1 MKLNK
6 IHHVAVICS
15 DYAKS
20 KHFYTDVLGMKIMSE
35 NYRKERDSW
44 KADCW
49 LDDNYTIELFSF
61 PNPPAR
67 PSYPEAAGLRHLA
80 FEVDNLL
87 ETIDELDSKG
97 IVHDPIRTDEYTGK
111 RFVFFNDPDG
121 LPIELYEKYRFRL
134 IVFEKMQQINIQ
146 YYNSPCGE
154 LILASVGDDL
164 CLCDWNKMPCAEHNK
179 NRLTRYMNADF
190 KIETSLVLEQT
201 KLQLDEYFL
210 GTRRSFEIPLYP
222 VGTDFQK
229 KVWSA
234 LLEIPYGET
243 RSYKDI
249 AQNIGNPKGSR
260 AVAGAIGV
268 NGISILIPCH
278 RVIGSNRSLT
288 GFAGG
293 LEAKRILLELETE

>member
-1 MKLNK
+1 
-6 IHHVAVICS
+6 
-15 DYAKS
+15 
-20 KHFYTDVLGMKIMSE
+20 
-35 NYRKERDSW
+35 
-44 KADCW
+44 
-49 LDDNYTIELFSF
+49 
-61 PNPPAR
+61 
-67 PSYPEAAGLRHLA
+67 
-80 FEVDNLL
+80 
-87 ETIDELDSKG
+87 
-97 IVHDPIRTDEYTGK
+97 
-111 RFVFFNDPDG
+111 
-121 LPIELYEKYRFRL
+121 
-134 IVFEKMQQINIQ
+134 MQQINIQ

-164 CLCDWNKMPCAEHNK
+164 CLCDWNKMPCSEHNK

-260 AVAGAIGV
+260 
-268 NGISILIPCH
+268 SYRSQWHQYSYSLPSRYRQQPFPDRFC
-278 RVIGSNRSLT
+278 RRTGS
-288 GFAGG
+288 
-293 LEAKRILLELETE
+293 